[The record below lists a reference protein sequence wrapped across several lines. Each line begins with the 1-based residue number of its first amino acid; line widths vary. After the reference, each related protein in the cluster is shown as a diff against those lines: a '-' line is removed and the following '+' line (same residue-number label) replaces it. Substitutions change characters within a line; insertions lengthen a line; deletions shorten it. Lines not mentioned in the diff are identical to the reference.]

1 MPSINENFLKLEKN
15 YLFINIAKKI
25 NAFIEAN
32 PDKKDNIIRMGIG
45 DVTQPIAKCV
55 IDAVKK
61 GADEMGVKET
71 FKGYED
77 SGTGYDFLKEA
88 VSGYYKSF
96 GVDVLAIKCDVSI
109 TDEVDNFVKEVKSH
123 YNTID
128 ILVNNAGIT
137 KDGLILRMKEEDFD
151 DVLDVNLKGTF
162 NTTKAVSSIMVRQ
175 KYGKIINISSV
186 VGISGNAGQCNYA
199 ASKAGVI
206 GFSKSVARELASRNI
221 NVNVVAPGYIN
232 TDMTKNLP
240 DKVKEEI
247 IKSIPM
253 KKIGDPKEVANLVL
267 FLSSNLSDYITGQVI
282 NVDGGMVMA

>member
-1 MPSINENFLKLEKN
+1 MLKGKNVIVTGATRGIGREIALTLAQNGANIAMNYRNLNSEVEDLINE
-15 YLFINIAKKI
+15 I
-25 NAFIEAN
+25 
-32 PDKKDNIIRMGIG
+32 
-45 DVTQPIAKCV
+45 
-55 IDAVKK
+55 
-61 GADEMGVKET
+61 
-71 FKGYED
+71 
-77 SGTGYDFLKEA
+77 
-88 VSGYYKSF
+88 KSF
-96 GVDVLAIKCDVSI
+96 SVDALAIKCDVSI
-109 TDEVDNFVKEVKSH
+109 TEEVDNFVKEVKSH

-128 ILVNNAGIT
+128 VLVNNAGIT

-162 NTTKAVSSIMVRQ
+162 NTTKSVSSIMVRQ

-186 VGISGNAGQCNYA
+186 VGIAGNAGQCNYA

-240 DKVKEEI
+240 DKIKEEI

>member
-1 MPSINENFLKLEKN
+1 MLKGKNVIVTGATRGIGREIALTLAQNGANIAMNYRNLNSEVEDLINE
-15 YLFINIAKKI
+15 I
-25 NAFIEAN
+25 
-32 PDKKDNIIRMGIG
+32 
-45 DVTQPIAKCV
+45 
-55 IDAVKK
+55 
-61 GADEMGVKET
+61 
-71 FKGYED
+71 
-77 SGTGYDFLKEA
+77 
-88 VSGYYKSF
+88 KSF
-96 GVDVLAIKCDVSI
+96 GVDALAIKCDVSI
-109 TDEVDNFVKEVKSH
+109 TEEVDNFVKEVKSH

-128 ILVNNAGIT
+128 VLVNNAGIT
-137 KDGLILRMKEEDFD
+137 KDGLIIRMKEEDFD

-162 NTTKAVSSIMVRQ
+162 NTTKSVSSIMVRQ

-186 VGISGNAGQCNYA
+186 VGIAGNAGQCNYA

-267 FLSSNLSDYITGQVI
+267 FLSSILSDYITGQVI

>member
-1 MPSINENFLKLEKN
+1 MLKGKNVIVTGATRGIGREIALTLAQNGANIAMNYRNLNSEVEDLINEIKSLGV
-15 YLFINIAKKI
+15 
-25 NAFIEAN
+25 NA
-32 PDKKDNIIRMGIG
+32 
-45 DVTQPIAKCV
+45 
-55 IDAVKK
+55 
-61 GADEMGVKET
+61 
-71 FKGYED
+71 
-77 SGTGYDFLKEA
+77 
-88 VSGYYKSF
+88 
-96 GVDVLAIKCDVSI
+96 LAIKCDVSI
-109 TDEVDNFVKEVKSH
+109 TEEVDNFLKEVKAH

-162 NTTKAVSSIMVRQ
+162 NTTKSVSSIMVRQ

-186 VGISGNAGQCNYA
+186 VGIAGNAGQCNYA

-253 KKIGDPKEVANLVL
+253 KKIGDPKAVANLVL

>member
-1 MPSINENFLKLEKN
+1 MLKGKNVIVTGATRGIGREIALTLAQNGANIAMNYRNLNSEVEDLINE
-15 YLFINIAKKI
+15 I
-25 NAFIEAN
+25 
-32 PDKKDNIIRMGIG
+32 
-45 DVTQPIAKCV
+45 
-55 IDAVKK
+55 
-61 GADEMGVKET
+61 
-71 FKGYED
+71 
-77 SGTGYDFLKEA
+77 
-88 VSGYYKSF
+88 KSF
-96 GVDVLAIKCDVSI
+96 GVDALAIKCDVSI
-109 TDEVDNFVKEVKSH
+109 TEEVDNFVKEVKSH

-128 ILVNNAGIT
+128 VLVNNAGIT

-162 NTTKAVSSIMVRQ
+162 NTTKSVSSIMVRQ
-175 KYGKIINISSV
+175 KYGKIINISSI
-186 VGISGNAGQCNYA
+186 VGIAGNAGQCNYA

-240 DKVKEEI
+240 DKIKEEI

>member
-1 MPSINENFLKLEKN
+1 MLKGKNVIVTGATRGIGREIALTLAQNEANIAMNYRNLNSEVEDLINE
-15 YLFINIAKKI
+15 I
-25 NAFIEAN
+25 
-32 PDKKDNIIRMGIG
+32 
-45 DVTQPIAKCV
+45 
-55 IDAVKK
+55 
-61 GADEMGVKET
+61 
-71 FKGYED
+71 
-77 SGTGYDFLKEA
+77 
-88 VSGYYKSF
+88 KSF
-96 GVDVLAIKCDVSI
+96 GVDALAIKCDVSI
-109 TDEVDNFVKEVKSH
+109 TEEVDNFVKEVKSH

-128 ILVNNAGIT
+128 VLVNNAGIT

-162 NTTKAVSSIMVRQ
+162 NTTKSVSSIMVRQ

-186 VGISGNAGQCNYA
+186 VGIAGNAGQCNYA

-206 GFSKSVARELASRNI
+206 GFSKSIARELASRNI